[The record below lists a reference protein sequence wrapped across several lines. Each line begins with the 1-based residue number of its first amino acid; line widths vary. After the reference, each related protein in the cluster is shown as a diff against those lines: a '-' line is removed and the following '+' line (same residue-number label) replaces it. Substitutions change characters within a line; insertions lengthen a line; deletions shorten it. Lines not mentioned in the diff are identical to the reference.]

1 VPRCLATAP
10 STMHYLDR
18 LHRPSFGAIG
28 WVRIRSPK
36 CAKHRQHSLGIDKAA
51 ESTMLRE
58 LSGAPDLGE
67 LIEPG
72 SVFSANQPTVRP
84 NSHRPLQTARRL
96 SPRSPR
102 TARMTEPV
110 PGSTPVLG
118 SATKRPWFPIEGM
131 AMVLPQRIQRSAGQ
145 TRLDA
150 IFLPACFSP
159 TGRSNRAP
167 SRIGIQP
174 NPALPTSI
182 VNLAL
187 RSRRPPRLLC

>member
-1 VPRCLATAP
+1 
-10 STMHYLDR
+10 
-18 LHRPSFGAIG
+18 
-28 WVRIRSPK
+28 
-36 CAKHRQHSLGIDKAA
+36 
-51 ESTMLRE
+51 MLRE

-102 TARMTEPV
+102 TARMTEPA

-150 IFLPACFSP
+150 IFLPACSSS
-159 TGRSNRAP
+159 TGRSIRAP

-174 NPALPTSI
+174 NPALPTSV
-182 VNLAL
+182 VNLVCDPAEHLGCCPETCPEKRGQRDSGSGDAERGAAL
-187 RSRRPPRLLC
+187 AAPQTGTIKAGSWVTVSVGNASVPPRCC

>member
-1 VPRCLATAP
+1 
-10 STMHYLDR
+10 
-18 LHRPSFGAIG
+18 
-28 WVRIRSPK
+28 
-36 CAKHRQHSLGIDKAA
+36 
-51 ESTMLRE
+51 
-58 LSGAPDLGE
+58 
-67 LIEPG
+67 
-72 SVFSANQPTVRP
+72 
-84 NSHRPLQTARRL
+84 
-96 SPRSPR
+96 
-102 TARMTEPV
+102 MTEPV

>member
-1 VPRCLATAP
+1 
-10 STMHYLDR
+10 
-18 LHRPSFGAIG
+18 
-28 WVRIRSPK
+28 
-36 CAKHRQHSLGIDKAA
+36 
-51 ESTMLRE
+51 MLRE

-102 TARMTEPV
+102 TARMTEPA

-159 TGRSNRAP
+159 TGATERLLASEYNPTEHSRPRSL
-167 SRIGIQP
+167 IWLCD
-174 NPALPTSI
+174 PADHRGCCPETCPEKRGQRDVARESGERG
-182 VNLAL
+182 VA
-187 RSRRPPRLLC
+187 RRPSDRNN